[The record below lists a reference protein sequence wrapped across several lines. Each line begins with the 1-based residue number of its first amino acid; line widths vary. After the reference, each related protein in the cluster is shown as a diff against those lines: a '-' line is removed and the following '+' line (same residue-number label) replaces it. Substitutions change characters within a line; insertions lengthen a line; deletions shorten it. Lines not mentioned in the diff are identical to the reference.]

1 MKIKLSEWASVAEI
15 LGAVAIVISLFF
27 VGFQISDGNNETR
40 AATTQ
45 AALDAEMA
53 FQAELL
59 RYADVWE
66 KSVLGGD
73 LTDEVER
80 RRAIALYNMA
90 MTSEDNR
97 YQMGS
102 SGYLKYS
109 GGALRQL
116 VAYLFTRYGGKL
128 LGLPVAHQSSWSSLM
143 TCGIAKLRNDRFPGS
158 GRSECGYW
166 RRAECL
172 LMAESRRSLTS
183 VNGSYGL
190 NSGRSYARFPS

>member
-102 SGYLKYS
+102 SGYLEYS
-109 GGALRQL
+109 DGALRQL
-116 VAYLFTRYGGKL
+116 VTIPFYEIWRVSIGA
-128 LGLPVAHQSSWSSLM
+128 
-143 TCGIAKLRNDRFPGS
+143 S
-158 GRSECGYW
+158 GRSPEF
-166 RRAECL
+166 
-172 LMAESRRSLTS
+172 LTFIDD
-183 VNGSYGL
+183 L
-190 NSGRSYARFPS
+190 RNSETTE